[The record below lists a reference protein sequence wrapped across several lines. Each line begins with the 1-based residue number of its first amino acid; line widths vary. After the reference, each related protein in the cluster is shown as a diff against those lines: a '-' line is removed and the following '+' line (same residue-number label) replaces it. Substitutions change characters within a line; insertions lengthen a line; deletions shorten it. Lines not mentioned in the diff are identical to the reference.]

1 MTEFEII
8 KKALTRVRADVQV
21 QDFPTIKTI
30 YIPVGALLDTDV
42 ELELEFDSEGKL
54 VDTIVWD

>member
-8 KKALTRVRADVQV
+8 KRALTRVREDVEARS
-21 QDFPTIKTI
+21 FPAFKTI
-30 YIPVGALLDTDV
+30 YIPIGTPLDTDV

-54 VDTIVWD
+54 VDVIVWG

>member
-8 KKALTRVRADVQV
+8 KKALTRVREDVQSH
-21 QDFPTIKTI
+21 DYRAFKAI
-30 YIPVGALLDTDV
+30 YIPIGTPLETDV

-54 VDTIVWD
+54 VDIFVWD